1 MKNYY
6 QVLGLEEEATIEDI
20 KTAYKEYVVKF
31 HPDKHNGDEFFKARF
46 QEIQEAYEYLIKK
59 RDTSYIEEPTIM
71 NFNISSDEIIVGDK
85 VIVSWEI
92 KNVYNITLLVK
103 TTNGID
109 KYSNL
114 PSKGEMAI
122 APQSQDMNV
131 GLSIIANNNIA
142 EIASNKLIHLRNPP
156 NQFEDSIGF
165 KLIWWGIVVIGIIG
179 IISIIFSNL

>member
-6 QVLGLEEEATIEDI
+6 QVLGLEEEATIEEI
-20 KTAYKEYVVKF
+20 KAAYKEYVIKF
-31 HPDKHNGDEFFKARF
+31 HPDKHNGDNFFKERF

-59 RDTSYIEEPTIM
+59 RGISYTEEPIIM
-71 NFNISSDEIIVGDK
+71 NFNISSDEIIIGDK

-109 KYSNL
+109 EYSNL

-156 NQFEDSIGF
+156 NQFEDSTGF
-165 KLIWWGIVVIGIIG
+165 KLIWWGIVAIGIIG

>member
-6 QVLGLEEEATIEDI
+6 QTLGLEDDATLDEI
-20 KTAYKEYVVKF
+20 KVAYKEYVIKF
-31 HPDKHNGDEFFKARF
+31 HPDKHNGDEFFKIRF

-59 RDTSYIEEPTIM
+59 RETSYTEEPIIM

-109 KYSNL
+109 KYTNL
-114 PSKGEMAI
+114 PSKGEMAL